1 MTYLEVINNCK
12 LLIESSFNELALRIL
27 NNHPFPNLNHS
38 ISSYSLY
45 NEFQLVDANLAF
57 FIPELRDRE
66 DDGIALS
73 IGLCQIRKEKN
84 GFFHYTSKI
93 RYDNNGDLILGDSV
107 FLTADITTSS
117 GRYVFAID
125 DIEISTIEVTSFDD
139 ALTKA
144 VESVFEIF
152 NLKVEL
158 IGLKLN
164 EIKDS

>member
-12 LLIESSFNELALRIL
+12 LFIERNFNALALRLL
-27 NNHPFPNLNHS
+27 NDYSFPNLNYS
-38 ISSYSLY
+38 ISSYTLY
-45 NEFQLVDANLAF
+45 SEFQLFDATLSF
-57 FIPELRDRE
+57 YIPDLRDRE

-73 IGLCQIRKEKN
+73 IGLCQIREEKN

-93 RYDNNGDLILGDSV
+93 RYDNNGDLILDDSV

-117 GRYVFAID
+117 GRYVFAVD
-125 DIEISTIEVTSFDD
+125 DVEISTIEVASFDD
-139 ALTKA
+139 VLTKA

-158 IGLKLN
+158 IG
-164 EIKDS
+164 